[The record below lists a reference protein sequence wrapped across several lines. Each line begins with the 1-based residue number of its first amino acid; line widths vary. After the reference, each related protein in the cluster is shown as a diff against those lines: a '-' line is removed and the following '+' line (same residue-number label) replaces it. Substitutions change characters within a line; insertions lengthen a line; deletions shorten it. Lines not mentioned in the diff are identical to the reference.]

1 MQITLGPLLFFWPK
15 KQVIA
20 FYEQVAQSACQ
31 RVYLGEVVCSK
42 RREMKLD
49 DWLALA
55 TMLQANGKEVVL
67 STLTLI
73 EAESELAQVS
83 KVCANGEFVVEANDM
98 AAVHYLTKAGVP
110 FVTGP
115 SVNLY
120 SGEALQVLH
129 RMGLKRWVL
138 PVELSFDH
146 LKRIL
151 ARLQALGIDDLETE
165 VFSYGHL
172 PLAYSARCFTA
183 RGEALGK
190 DNCQFSCIKSPSG
203 IALSTQEGDAL
214 FTLNGIQTL
223 SGSCHNVLD
232 QWQMM
237 QAAGVSAMRLSGHN
251 AYIIRV
257 LEDFALAMG
266 NNSGCTTAAQE
277 RCCNGYWF
285 GQAGISQA
293 RISQDST

>member
-15 KQVIA
+15 KQVID
-20 FYEQVAQSACQ
+20 FYEQVAQSAFQ
-31 RVYLGEVVCSK
+31 RVYLGEVICSK
-42 RREMKLD
+42 RRELKLS

-55 TMLQANGKEVVL
+55 RMLQANGKEVVL

-73 EAESELAQVS
+73 EAESELAQVR
-83 KVCANGEFVVEANDM
+83 KVCANGEYSVEANDM
-98 AAVHYLTKAGVP
+98 SAVHYLSKAGVP

-129 RMGLKRWVL
+129 AMGLKRWVL

-151 ARLQALGIDDLETE
+151 ARLRVLGISDLETE
-165 VFSYGHL
+165 VFSYGYL

-183 RGEALGK
+183 RNEALGK
-190 DNCQFSCIKSPSG
+190 DNCQSRCIKSLSG
-203 IALSTQEGDAL
+203 IPLATQEGDRL
-214 FTLNGIQTL
+214 FTLNGIQIL
-223 SGSCHNVLD
+223 SGSCQNILD

-237 QAAGVSAMRLSGHN
+237 QACGVRAMRLSGHN
-251 AYIIRV
+251 ADVIEIAK
-257 LEDFALAMG
+257 EFALAID
-266 NNSGCTTAAQE
+266 NNSNCMTVEQE
-277 RCCNGYWF
+277 GCCNGYWF
-285 GQAGISQA
+285 GQAGGRQGSA
-293 RISQDST
+293 

>member
-20 FYEQVAQSACQ
+20 FYEQVAQSAFQ
-31 RVYLGEVVCSK
+31 RIYLGEVVCSK
-42 RREMKLD
+42 RREMTLS

-55 TMLQANGKEVVL
+55 RMLQVNGKEVVL

-98 AAVHYLTKAGVP
+98 SAVHYLSKAGVP

-120 SGEALQVLH
+120 SAEALQVLH
-129 RMGLKRWVL
+129 GMGLKRWVL

-146 LKRIL
+146 LQRIL
-151 ARLQALGIDDLETE
+151 ARLQALGIGDLETE
-165 VFSYGHL
+165 VFSYGYL

-183 RGEALGK
+183 RNDGLGK
-190 DNCQFSCIKSPSG
+190 DNCQFSCIKSLSG
-203 IALSTQEGDAL
+203 IPLATQEGDAL
-214 FTLNGIQTL
+214 FTINGIQTL

-232 QWQMM
+232 QWQVM
-237 QAAGVSAMRLSGHN
+237 QAEGVSAMRLSGHN
-251 AYIIRV
+251 ADIIRV
-257 LEDFALAMG
+257 AADFALAMS
-266 NNSGCTTAAQE
+266 NNSGCGTGCRTVTQDG
-277 RCCNGYWF
+277 CCNGYWF
-285 GQAGISQA
+285 GQAGVSQ
-293 RISQDST
+293 SGP

>member
-15 KQVIA
+15 EQVIA

-42 RREMKLD
+42 RRELKLD
-49 DWLALA
+49 DWLAIA
-55 TMLQANGKEVVL
+55 RMLQVSGKEVVL
-67 STLTLI
+67 SSLTLI

-98 AAVHYLTKAGVP
+98 SAVHYASRAGVP

-120 SGEALQVLH
+120 SAEALQVLH
-129 RMGLKRWVL
+129 RLGLKRWVL

-146 LKRIL
+146 LKLIL
-151 ARLQALGIDDLETE
+151 LRLRELGITDLETE
-165 VFSYGHL
+165 VFGFGYL

-183 RGEALGK
+183 RNEELGK
-190 DNCQFSCIKSPSG
+190 DHCQFSCIKSSSG
-203 IALSTQEGDAL
+203 IPLATQEGDAL
-214 FTLNGIQTL
+214 FTINGIQTL

-232 QWQMM
+232 QWQVM
-237 QAAGVSAMRLSGHN
+237 QAAGVTAMRLSGHN
-251 AYIIRV
+251 SDIINV
-257 LEDFALAMG
+257 AEEFALAIA
-266 NNSGCTTAAQE
+266 NNAGGKTVTQE
-277 RCCNGYWF
+277 RSCNGYWF
-285 GQAGISQA
+285 GQAGICTA
-293 RISQDST
+293 RN